1 MSAIGNIGPII
12 AEVLKV
18 GILAACVVV
27 PVWAQRDTV
36 RKLIKK
42 YGGGR
47 RRVSA
52 GEFET
57 LQDNPGYRF
66 EKAATLGDFKFL
78 QYKNEKG
85 ETLLVD
91 PDSGQ
96 VVFKSEASR

>member
-1 MSAIGNIGPII
+1 MNVGPLI

-18 GILAACVVV
+18 GILASCIVV
-27 PVWAQRDTV
+27 PVWAKRDVV

-47 RRVSA
+47 RRVPA

-57 LQDNPGYRF
+57 IQDYPGYSL
-66 EKAATLGDFKFL
+66 EKVVNLGNFKFI
-78 QYKNEKG
+78 QYKNDEG
-85 ETLLVD
+85 GALLVD

>member
-57 LQDNPGYRF
+57 IQDYPGCSLV
-66 EKAATLGDFKFL
+66 EVVDLGRFKFL
-78 QYKNEKG
+78 QYDDG
-85 ETLLVD
+85 DGGALLVD
-91 PDSGQ
+91 PDTMR
-96 VVFKSEASR
+96 VVFHRGGE